1 MNSDVR
7 LLNEIYKNCQTAIKA
22 ISGLLKKAEDEK
34 LYDCLFSQMTCY
46 RELANTAA
54 QMLAQHNCKPKRED
68 FFDKTSLEFTLN
80 IVGVGKLSARRLS
93 KILINGSIEGIYDIA
108 NYINSCTDATSSS
121 RQLAYSLIGTE
132 EKNIS
137 IMNKF
142 L

>member
-7 LLNEIYKNCQTAIKA
+7 LLNEIHKNCITAINA
-22 ISGLLKKAEDEK
+22 ISGFLKKAEDER

-46 RELANTAA
+46 RELANKAA
-54 QMLAQHNCKPKRED
+54 EMLAQHNCKPKRED

-80 IVGVGKLSARRLS
+80 IVGVGRISAHRLS
-93 KILINGSIEGIYDIA
+93 KILICGSIEGIYDIA
-108 NYINSCTDATSSS
+108 RHINACTDANAPS

-137 IMNKF
+137 IMNEF